1 MSKSLR
7 YYFQCVVLGTAC
19 IAQAAPIDERSA
31 NSPTQYAEQA
41 NKKTVGILAEGINGT
56 ATHIAADM
64 ATVMDSDDS
73 RILAIIGKGSIQ
85 NIDDLLHL
93 KGIDMAIVQLDV
105 LEHLKR
111 TSAYKDID
119 KRINYITKLYN
130 EEFHLLAGPE
140 ITQLNQLANRKVN
153 FDVKSSGTAITAALL
168 FETLKVSVEPTY
180 FDQTTALEK
189 LKIGEIAALAYVTGK
204 PASLFEKIPVTDKLH
219 FLAVD
224 HTPNLLETYLP
235 SSLNNKDYPSLIQD
249 KQDIKTIA
257 VSSILAV
264 YSWKSYYNRYQKI
277 ANFTINFFN
286 HFNAFQPVGR
296 HLKWQEV
303 NFSANVPGWT
313 RFPPAQEWLQHH

>member
-7 YYFQCVVLGTAC
+7 YYFQCFFLSTAC
-19 IAQAAPIDERSA
+19 IAQAAPVDEQSA
-31 NSPTQYAEQA
+31 NAQTQYAEQT

-73 RILAIIGKGSIQ
+73 RILAIIGKGSMQ

-93 KGIDMAIVQLDV
+93 KGIDMAIVQLDA

-111 TSAYKDID
+111 TRTYKDID
-119 KRINYITKLYN
+119 KRVNYITKLYN
-130 EEFHLLAGPE
+130 EEFHLLARPE

-168 FETLKVSVEPTY
+168 FETLNIAVEPTY
-180 FDQTTALEK
+180 FDQTTALAK
-189 LKIGEIAALAYVTGK
+189 LKTGEIAALAYVTGK
-204 PASLFEKIPVTDKLH
+204 PASFFEKIPATDKLH

-224 HTPNLLETYLP
+224 HTPNLLENYLP
-235 SSLNNKDYPSLIQD
+235 SSLNNQDYPSLIQD

-257 VSSILAV
+257 VGSVLVV

-277 ANFTINFFN
+277 ANFTTKFFN
-286 HFNAFQPVGR
+286 HFNDFQQVGR
-296 HLKWQEV
+296 HPKWQEV
-303 NFSANVPGWT
+303 SFSASVPGWT
-313 RFPPAQEWLQHH
+313 RFPPAQEWLEHH